1 MAKKNQKYRKRKQKK
16 QFPWAL
22 AALGGVLV
30 IAAAFFFFSQ
40 GQANS
45 GGTPSIAVDQQK
57 IDFGYIKLGEYRNFK
72 IKVTNNGTGTLQF
85 KETPY
90 IEVLQGCCQP
100 DLTINTM
107 ALKPGSSAYVSSPD
121 FMMHEGMDGPH
132 DFAVHLKT
140 NDPQNPDMIVHV
152 LSDWGP

>member
-1 MAKKNQKYRKRKQKK
+1 MSKKNKRHTKK
-16 QFPWAL
+16 KFPWSLVTIGA
-22 AALGGVLV
+22 VLV
-30 IAAAFFFFSQ
+30 VMAAFFIYNQ
-40 GQANS
+40 GGDNDS
-45 GGTPSIAVDQQK
+45 GTPSIAVDQQK

-72 IKVTNNGTGTLQF
+72 IKVTNNGSGVLRF

-100 DLTINTM
+100 DLTISTM
-107 ALKPGSSAYVSSPD
+107 ALKPGSSAYVESPD
-121 FMMHEGMDGPH
+121 FMMHQGMDGPH